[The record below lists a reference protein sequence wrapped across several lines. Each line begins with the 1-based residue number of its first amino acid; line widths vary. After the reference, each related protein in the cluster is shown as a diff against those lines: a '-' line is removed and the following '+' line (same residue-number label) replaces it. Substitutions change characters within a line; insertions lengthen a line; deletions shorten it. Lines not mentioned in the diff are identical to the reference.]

1 MSLDI
6 NKIKNTKTV
15 TLSGS
20 FVYTNTDPIRFS
32 TDINVEFKPN
42 MIILRNFS
50 VYDSTLTAPTNLNDN
65 VMQIKTNLIN
75 NNTLISFPLPNNFS
89 SATSYGFLSITPN
102 IQFRNF
108 ENINSRYDFTLYNY
122 MGTGLNSDTID
133 ELSLYMTFTL
143 EFVEYEVLK

>member
-50 VYDSTLTAPTNLNDN
+50 IYDSTLTAPTNLNDK

-108 ENINSRYDFTLYNY
+108 ENLNSKYDFTLYNCL
-122 MGTGLNSDTID
+122 GSSLDPETIANIN
-133 ELSLYMTFTL
+133 LQLTFTL